1 MNNDAIEA
9 RGAVGVALA
18 ALSHQGADGTRTPAG
33 TAAAGRVL
41 SIGYAIIIAGADD
54 AGIELGELAVTVC
67 TTAPPLAW
75 IEHRAVAVEFASSG
89 VTLALIAC

>member
-1 MNNDAIEA
+1 M
-9 RGAVGVALA
+9 ALA
-18 ALSHQGADGTRTPAG
+18 ALSHQGADGARAPTGA
-33 TAAAGRVL
+33 TAADRVL

-75 IEHRAVAVEFASSG
+75 VEHRAVAVKLASCG